1 MVWKGGG
8 FASRAPPFPPG
19 GRCHLRMIIGDS
31 WVNCHNYWRQSQGF
45 PLEVCGMMGR
55 KNQGHQDGKFN
66 SSSKVRSIL
75 QYSMSRVGWHPTDV
89 KYRIP
94 PVSLYMYVTKYRKR
108 ALVTQIAHIEL
119 LVSLECAI

>member
-89 KYRIP
+89 KYCIPLHFIICGNKQRRRRRIK
-94 PVSLYMYVTKYRKR
+94 SEEAKNG
-108 ALVTQIAHIEL
+108 
-119 LVSLECAI
+119 CARREI